1 MRGVI
6 WIEFLEEK
14 DKPKLLQDEDK
25 LLRAELMK
33 LLERKDKLVED
44 LTNRLKEQD
53 KLMKGDMRGWAL

>member
-14 DKPKLLQDEDK
+14 DKPELLQDEDK

>member
-33 LLERKDKLVED
+33 LLERKDKLTED